1 LSLKPAEIFTQLQN
15 RDFRMLEAIELGMRN
30 HALVP
35 MDLIGELSG
44 FSRSLVVKLLRE
56 LHQKKLIVKGRPAE
70 YVLLK
75 GGYDVLAL
83 RALVKQDILDGIGE
97 PIGVGKESDVYEGI
111 ALGDHRVALKF
122 HRLGR
127 PSFQHTRR
135 LRSYIG
141 QRRHISDLYEA
152 RLAAKR
158 EHEALVTLAKVG
170 IRVPEPIGYNR
181 HIIVM
186 DYLDGELLQR
196 IRELPAPI
204 EIYKDLMEDYTR
216 SVRACGII
224 HGDFSE
230 YNVIIRE
237 DLTPWIIDWPQQVA
251 TTHPNAET
259 LLMRDVNQV
268 QTFFTKLTERL
279 FGPESPPVGQVAHI
293 AEECRNTI
301 LESL

>member
-1 LSLKPAEIFTQLQN
+1 LALKPAEIFTQLQN
-15 RDFRMLEAIELGMRN
+15 RDFRVLEAIELGMRN

-35 MDLIGELSG
+35 LDLICELSG
-44 FSRSLVVKLLRE
+44 FGRSLVVKLLRM
-56 LHQKKLIVKGRPAE
+56 LHQKKLIVKGRPEE

-83 RALVKQDILDGIGE
+83 RALVKQDILDGVGG

-111 ALGDHRVALKF
+111 ALGDRFVAIKF

-127 PSFQHTRR
+127 PSFQQTRR
-135 LRSYIG
+135 LRSYAG

-158 EHEALVTLAKVG
+158 EHEALVRLDKGG

-181 HIIVM
+181 HVVVM

-196 IRELPAPI
+196 IRELPAPV

-216 SVRACGII
+216 SVRDCGII
-224 HGDFSE
+224 HGDYSE
-230 YNVIIRE
+230 YNIIIRE
-237 DLTPWIIDWPQQVA
+237 DLTPWVIDWPQQVA
-251 TTHPNAET
+251 TTHPNAES
-259 LLMRDVNQV
+259 LLIRDVNQV
-268 QTFFTKLTERL
+268 QTFFTKLTEHL
-279 FGPESPPVGQVAHI
+279 FGPESPPVVQVARVT
-293 AEECRNTI
+293 EECRNTL
-301 LESL
+301 LETL